1 MKRSQQVTVT
11 ETTPGYSVEKM
22 YYKEYKYETVFSTSQ
37 LSKLENFVLPPR
49 TTILALSQNGGDKEE
64 DKKYVVKNHGKAD
77 LFVEVIHLNNQDDAP
92 QWFVVQ
98 PDQTTEIDIEDNLEQ
113 SVLKVSNNSYEQEVS
128 FSAKGGHVIDDL
140 ENNMEELLDSNET
153 ETEMVVLENFSL
165 SPRTAVT
172 VLSQNV
178 EGSNEHPGKYTV
190 TNLGKAAFDIE
201 LKRTSPVQTL
211 ELHRKTVQPNTS
223 ESFELTA
230 QFQST
235 VLEVINTSQTEDAV
249 FRAEGGDVIE
259 DIEDLI
265 RNIDEK
271 EETGVTNILTN
282 LESLHL
288 NSRSSVPA
296 LMYDPKDDTISEHH
310 NFTVTNHGKSDIEV
324 EVTYT
329 DSDDRANDQYKVVK
343 PNETVKLEHKKDA
356 GVALLNILN
365 RHYTDAAIITAKG
378 GRVVRDIERKIKQLV
393 SDEKSIMMVNDF
405 HLAPASSVVVMHQV
419 GRYNRRPVY
428 PAGHRKLQHVV
439 VRRLKHHPG
448 LTSGRFARKP
458 AVSRP
463 RKQSGSPAGLGRR
476 PFRRPS
482 CRPMI
487 RPAHLSG
494 QGGQHPAQQEH
505 HQAQQQHHQ
514 AQQQHQQG
522 PQARQCRPARRP
534 RIVMRPAAQRKPVAH
549 DRYTVANHGT
559 HAFTAQIVHV
569 KGGKQEIVRS
579 QVVQPNETEELLL
592 KDVNG
597 SSLKIVNENE
607 TDYAI
612 FSAEGGEVVDGLRYM
627 VRPLRRCPGARK
639 MFYGF

>member
-11 ETTPGYSVEKM
+11 KTTTTYEEYEYETTFSVSK
-22 YYKEYKYETVFSTSQ
+22 

-49 TTILALSQNGGDKEE
+49 TTILAVSQSGGDKEE
-64 DKKYVVKNHGKAD
+64 DKKYVVTNHGKAD

-140 ENNMEELLDSNET
+140 ENNMEELLDSDET
-153 ETEMVVLENFSL
+153 ETEMTVLENFSL

-259 DIEDLI
+259 DLEDLV

-271 EETGVTNILTN
+271 AETALPLIPTSLDRFN
-282 LESLHL
+282 LV
-288 NSRSSVPA
+288 SRSSVPA
-296 LMYDPKDDTISEHH
+296 LMYDPNDVTLSNSQK
-310 NFTVTNHGKSDIEV
+310 FTVTNNGKSDIEV

-343 PNETVKLEHKKDA
+343 PNETVEIEHKKDA
-356 GVALLNILN
+356 GVALLHILN
-365 RHYTDAAIITAKG
+365 RDYTEVAIITAKG
-378 GRVVRDIERKIKQLV
+378 GRVVRDIERKIKQLI
-393 SDEKSIMMVNDF
+393 SDEKSVMLVNNY

-419 GRYNRRPVY
+419 GRYSRRPMY

-448 LTSGRFARKP
+448 LTSGRLAGKP

-463 RKQSGSPAGLGRR
+463 CKQSGSPAGSGRR
-476 PFRRPS
+476 PFRRPA

-505 HQAQQQHHQ
+505 HQAQQQQ
-514 AQQQHQQG
+514 RPSQQQHHQG
-522 PQARQCRPARRP
+522 PQAGQCRPARRP
-534 RIVMRPAAQRKPVAH
+534 RIVMRPAALRKPISH
-549 DRYTVANHGT
+549 DKYTVVNHGT
-559 HAFTAQIVHV
+559 HALTAQIVHV
-569 KGGKQEIVRS
+569 KGGNQEVVRS
-579 QVVQPNETEELLL
+579 QVVQPNETQELLL
-592 KDVNG
+592 QGVNG
-597 SSLKIVNENE
+597 SSLKIINENE

-612 FSAEGGEVVDGLRYM
+612 FSAEGGEVIDGFRYM
-627 VRPLRRCPGARK
+627 VRPLRRRPGARK